1 MLMVIF
7 GAGASFDSAQSSRI
21 QVVGGAIRYDG
32 LPYRPPLA
40 NDLFA
45 DRNRAFAAHIRAY
58 PKMHAILPL
67 LRERSQ
73 KSVEEVLESLQSE
86 AGAYPERHRQLAAVR
101 FYLRDLLWECTDQW
115 IDHTSGV
122 TNYSPLIDQIL
133 RWHGTKE
140 PIALVTF
147 NYDLLLENALRSF
160 GFYWSPP
167 ERFLESHEILKVFK
181 LHGSVDWA
189 QFVDRPYEGAGASA
203 LIDSAEKIKPTG
215 PFVSAFRRQ
224 DEKEGKLLFPAIAI
238 PVQSKDESTFACPV
252 DHLESLKKLVPDV
265 NKLLIVG
272 WQAREAH
279 FTSILR
285 SRIQKLDHLTVVSGG
300 VHEGKKVLD
309 YFVSQV
315 PRAAGANAH
324 VCSGG
329 FTDFVVNREGDEFF
343 KT

>member
-167 ERFLESHEILKVFK
+167 ERFLESHEITGLNLSIGLMRVLAP
-181 LHGSVDWA
+181 LHLSIRLRRLSLLAHSSPPLGVKMRKRVSSCFPPSRYQSRVRTRA
-189 QFVDRPYEGAGASA
+189 RLHAP
-203 LIDSAEKIKPTG
+203 LI
-215 PFVSAFRRQ
+215 
-224 DEKEGKLLFPAIAI
+224 
-238 PVQSKDESTFACPV
+238 
-252 DHLESLKKLVPDV
+252 
-265 NKLLIVG
+265 
-272 WQAREAH
+272 
-279 FTSILR
+279 IL
-285 SRIQKLDHLTVVSGG
+285 S
-300 VHEGKKVLD
+300 
-309 YFVSQV
+309 
-315 PRAAGANAH
+315 P
-324 VCSGG
+324 
-329 FTDFVVNREGDEFF
+329 
-343 KT
+343 